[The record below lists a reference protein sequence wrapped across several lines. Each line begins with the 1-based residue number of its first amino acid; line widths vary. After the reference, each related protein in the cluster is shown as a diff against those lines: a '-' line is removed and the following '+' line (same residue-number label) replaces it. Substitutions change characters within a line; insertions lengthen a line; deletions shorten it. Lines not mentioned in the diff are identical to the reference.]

1 MMARVLKEKEYAV
14 KRNQILDVTQR
25 LIYSKG
31 YEQMSIQDILDDLQI
46 SKGAFYHY
54 FGSKQALLE
63 ELIEHMMQD
72 AELVIT
78 PIVQDPDLPAIEK
91 FQRFF
96 DTLARWKTAR
106 KKMMLALMQSWYSDD
121 NAIVRQKVSTA
132 GLKWFTPLLTLI
144 ICQGVQEGVV
154 TTPYP
159 DQVSGVLMSLM
170 LGMGDAIA
178 DTFLPN
184 GLDHRAIQRIQLT
197 IDVYAD
203 AMERILG
210 VPPHS
215 IQFMDPE
222 VLKEWEVS

>member
-1 MMARVLKEKEYAV
+1 MARVLNEKEYAV
-14 KRNQILDVTQR
+14 KRNQILEATQR

-31 YEQMSIQDILDDLQI
+31 YEQMSIQDILDELHI

-63 ELIEHMMQD
+63 ALIEYMMHE
-72 AELVIT
+72 AEQVIT
-78 PIVQDPDLPAIEK
+78 PIVQDANLPALEK

-96 DTLARWKTAR
+96 DVLARWKTDR
-106 KKMMLALMQSWYSDD
+106 KQIMLALTYSWYSDD

-132 GLKWFTPLLTLI
+132 GLKWFTPLLTDI
-144 ICQGVQEGVV
+144 ICQGVQERVI

-159 DQVSGVLMSLM
+159 EQVGSVLLALI
-170 LGMGDAIA
+170 LGMGDDVAEA
-178 DTFLPN
+178 FLPN
-184 GLDHRAIQRIQLT
+184 GLNSQSIQRIQQT

-210 VPPHS
+210 VPAHS

-222 VLKEWEVS
+222 TLQEWQAP

>member
-1 MMARVLKEKEYAV
+1 MARVLNEKEYTV
-14 KRNQILDVTQR
+14 KRNQILEATQR
-25 LIYSKG
+25 LIYTKG
-31 YEQMSIQDILDDLQI
+31 YEQMSIQDILDELHI

-63 ELIEHMMQD
+63 ALIEYMMQE
-72 AELVIT
+72 AEKVVT
-78 PIVQDPDLPAIEK
+78 PIVQDPNLPALEK

-96 DTLARWKTAR
+96 DTISRWKTAR
-106 KKMMLALMQSWYSDD
+106 KKIMLAITYSWYSDN

-132 GLKWFTPLLTLI
+132 GLKWFTPLLTNI
-144 ICQGVQEGVV
+144 ICQGVREGVI

-159 DQVSGVLMSLM
+159 EQVSGVLLALI
-170 LGMGDAIA
+170 LGMGDAVA
-178 DTFLPN
+178 ETFLPE
-184 GLDHRAIQRIQLT
+184 GLNPKSIQYIQQT

-210 VPPHS
+210 VPAHS

-222 VLKEWEVS
+222 TLREWQAP

>member
-1 MMARVLKEKEYAV
+1 MARFLIEKEYAV
-14 KRNQILDVTQR
+14 KRNQILEATQR

-31 YEQMSIQDILDDLQI
+31 YEQMSIQDILDELQI

-63 ELIEHMMQD
+63 ALIEYMMHE
-72 AELVIT
+72 AEQVIT
-78 PIVQDPDLPAIEK
+78 PIVQNPDLPALEK

-96 DTLARWKTAR
+96 DTLARWKTDR
-106 KKMMLALMQSWYSDD
+106 KEIMLALTYSWYSDN
-121 NAIVRQKVSTA
+121 NAIVRQKVTTA
-132 GLKWFTPLLTLI
+132 GLKWFTPLLTII

-159 DQVSGVLMSLM
+159 DQVSGVLLSLM
-170 LGMGDAIA
+170 LGLGDAIA
-178 DTFLPN
+178 ESFLPD
-184 GLDHRAIQRIQLT
+184 GLDHQAIQRIQQT

-210 VPPHS
+210 VPAHS
-215 IQFMDPE
+215 IEFMDPE
-222 VLKEWEVS
+222 VLKEWQIS